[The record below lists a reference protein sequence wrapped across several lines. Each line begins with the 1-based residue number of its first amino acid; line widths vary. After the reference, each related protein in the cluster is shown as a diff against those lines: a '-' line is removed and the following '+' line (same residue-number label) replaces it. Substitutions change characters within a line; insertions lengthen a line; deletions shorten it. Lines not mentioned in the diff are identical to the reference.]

1 MGFGK
6 VKGGTNV
13 TERKRPAKRELS
25 ADELEALKGEPL
37 PDREAMSLVNLNV
50 AIPVDAAIAANVL
63 ADESVAYADAE
74 QETDIEQET

>member
-1 MGFGK
+1 
-6 VKGGTNV
+6 VR
-13 TERKRPAKRELS
+13 ERKRPRRELTPEEV
-25 ADELEALKGEPL
+25 AELRGERL

-74 QETDIEQET
+74 QEAEIDQTTGPEGP